1 MGDSSMKTITIEITD
16 LEKKSLEFM
25 GDEDIQQWLQQAV
38 QARAHKAKLD
48 IADRFRKFANR
59 ENIQI
64 PNDLDLIV
72 EQAHKHGLLRN
83 QS

>member
-1 MGDSSMKTITIEITD
+1 MKTITIEITD

-25 GDEDIQQWLQQAV
+25 GDNPQQWLQQAV
-38 QARAHKAKLD
+38 QDRAHKAKLK
-48 IADRFRKFANR
+48 IADRFRKFANN

-72 EQAHKHGLLRN
+72 EEAHKHGLLKS

>member
-1 MGDSSMKTITIEITD
+1 MKTITIEITD
-16 LEKKSLEFM
+16 LEKMAINFM
-25 GDEDIQQWLQQAV
+25 GEDPQEWLKRAV
-38 QARAHKAKLD
+38 QERAHKAKLE
-48 IADRFRKFANR
+48 IADRFRKFAND

-72 EQAHKHGLLRN
+72 KEAHKHGLLRN